1 MPTDANVVFLTVGN
15 VFTLL
20 TSTVLLLVLLLVL
33 LAEIKLGKEKF
44 KMGSILSTDI
54 SFENSY
60 FYGRK
65 REYKG
70 NIRRVD
76 ELNYLLKSLE
86 KRDSINFGTLANS
99 AKNRTTNYGD
109 VFKPKRPLAPVS
121 LYFLAQLKG
130 VDLEV
135 FSNKELFAL
144 GVFTDNIEYIF
155 TPDRRQLFSYI
166 SRQREI
172 VDYLSVNLSLH
183 KRYSA
188 SLRDGVLLF
197 KGNPGVKLRL
207 KESCRSFIVLNTYV
221 YKLFFHYKQLNNT
234 STLCNFLLSLAAS
247 KNYFSISI
255 DDKDLADKE
264 CTCMQCSQCVEE
276 YVNKI
281 IFMSDDLL
289 GLDSFL
295 MPTGVFSD
303 SSTEI
308 SLLGDIYD
316 FEVFSYNNNKRALN
330 YLGEPKHKQNMW
342 SYGNTYLAHE
352 NLLRI
357 MFA

>member
-1 MPTDANVVFLTVGN
+1 MNN
-15 VFTLL
+15 
-20 TSTVLLLVLLLVL
+20 
-33 LAEIKLGKEKF
+33 
-44 KMGSILSTDI
+44 ILSADV
-54 SFENSY
+54 SFEKNC

-65 REYKG
+65 RDYKG
-70 NIRRVD
+70 NIRRIE

-86 KRDSINFGTLANS
+86 KRSYLNFDALTKPS
-99 AKNRTTNYGD
+99 KNRTTNYGD
-109 VFKPKRPLAPVS
+109 VFTPKRPLAPVS

-130 VDLEV
+130 VDLKI

-144 GVFTDNIEYIF
+144 GVFADSIEYIF
-155 TPDRRQLFSYI
+155 TPDTRQLFSYI
-166 SRQREI
+166 SRQRDI
-172 VDYLSVNLSLH
+172 VDYLSVSLSLH

-188 SLRDGVLLF
+188 SLRYGVLLF

-207 KESCRSFIVLNTYV
+207 KESCRSFAVLNTYV
-221 YKLFFHYKQLNNT
+221 YKLFLHYKQLNNT
-234 STLCNFLLSLAAS
+234 STLCNFLLSLATS

-255 DDKDLADKE
+255 NDKDLADKE
-264 CTCMQCSQCVEE
+264 CTCMQCSQCVEG
-276 YVNKI
+276 YADKVFSALN
-281 IFMSDDLL
+281 DLL

-303 SSTEI
+303 NSTEL

-316 FEVFSYNNNKRALN
+316 FKVFSYNNTKGALN
-330 YLGEPKHKQNMW
+330 YQEEPKHKQNMW
-342 SYGNTYLAHE
+342 SYNNTYLAHD